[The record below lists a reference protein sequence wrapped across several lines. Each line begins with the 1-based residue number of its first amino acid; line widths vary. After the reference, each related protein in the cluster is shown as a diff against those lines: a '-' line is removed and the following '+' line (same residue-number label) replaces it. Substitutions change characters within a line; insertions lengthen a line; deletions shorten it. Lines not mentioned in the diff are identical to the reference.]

1 MKKYI
6 PCAIMTLLLIL
17 TAAICVFAET
27 RMKPTESYGQTG
39 IAFRIPAG
47 DKEEII
53 SWWSND
59 DGQAFVFLPSYAELK
74 DLRVILRK
82 GTHAMIGDMELSDG
96 MDCGCFEPDTEYE
109 MTVQN
114 QSPMAVR
121 FVRSGNLPTMFIHTV
136 SGTEETIHTQ
146 RNVWEYAQ
154 LCLMDTEGKTD
165 YQGEL
170 DEISGRGSGTWF
182 FEKKS
187 YNLKL
192 NGSADLLGMGAGKKW
207 ALLAN
212 VIDES
217 HLRNK
222 LIYDFAREI
231 GSYSGFAPNCEH
243 VDVYLNGTYVGLY
256 LLTEKAEIAENR
268 VEADPE
274 VILFEVDALG
284 RSERMLLPFVL
295 DWGTAVGIK
304 SPESCTEQELDLLMN
319 DIFAFQDTLLD
330 ESKGEEA
337 LQFIDL
343 ESWTR
348 RYLIDEIFENYDGGC
363 HSQYFFR
370 DQRDGKDNRII
381 AGPCWDYDNC
391 ADGWFMAK
399 QNPRCFLM
407 QRMWKNEGEHTP
419 WYGTLMKKETFRDR
433 VLELYRNELSA
444 KVRHLMEVQLPEEA
458 AFLQKALKMNA
469 IRWSLADPAEAI
481 QHFHDFMEER
491 IDFLDSAWIDGVE
504 YRTVTAKSIWDYR
517 YYCTQPG
524 TICEDIP
531 MPEELGVEE
540 GSVWIRED
548 TGELFDP
555 KSVITEDFTIVSV
568 PGETETGAA

>member
-170 DEISGRGSGTWF
+170 NEISGRGSGTWF

-304 SPESCTEQELDLLMN
+304 SPESCTEQERDLLMN

>member
-1 MKKYI
+1 
-6 PCAIMTLLLIL
+6 MTLLLIL

-114 QSPMAVR
+114 QSPMVVR

-154 LCLMDTEGKTD
+154 LCLMDAEGKTD
-165 YQGEL
+165 YRGEL

-304 SPESCTEQELDLLMN
+304 SPESCTEQERDLLMN

>member
-212 VIDES
+212 VIDG
-217 HLRNK
+217 NK

-304 SPESCTEQELDLLMN
+304 SPESCTEQERDLLMN

>member
-1 MKKYI
+1 
-6 PCAIMTLLLIL
+6 MTLLLIL

-114 QSPMAVR
+114 QSPMVVR

-555 KSVITEDFTIVSV
+555 KSVVTEDFTIVSV

>member
-154 LCLMDTEGKTD
+154 LCLMDTEGKT
-165 YQGEL
+165 
-170 DEISGRGSGTWF
+170 F